1 MNPRASAFVAFTDS
15 ATAGH
20 AAIKA
25 SSAPPSPESA
35 VRLRLSQRGAQQH
48 SQRKVQQ
55 HSQLRARAHPLTL
68 FISNLRAAISD

>member
-1 MNPRASAFVAFTDS
+1 MNPRASAFVALTDS

-25 SSAPPSPESA
+25 SSASSLPESV
-35 VRLRLSQRGAQQH
+35 VRLRL
-48 SQRKVQQ
+48 
-55 HSQLRARAHPLTL
+55 SQLRARAHPLTL

>member
-25 SSAPPSPESA
+25 PSASPSPESI
-35 VRLRLSQRGAQQH
+35 VRLRYSQRQA
-48 SQRKVQQ
+48 QQ

-68 FISNLRAAISD
+68 FLSNLRAAISD